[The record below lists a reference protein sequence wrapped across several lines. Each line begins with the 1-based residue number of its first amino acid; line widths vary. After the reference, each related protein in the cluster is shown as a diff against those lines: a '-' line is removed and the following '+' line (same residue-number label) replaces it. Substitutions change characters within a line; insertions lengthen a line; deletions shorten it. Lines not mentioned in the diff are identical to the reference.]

1 MARRHHLTQDTCFE
15 QAIGVGAGCADEVE
29 KWPIVQAYGLEDM
42 GTGGFFSMK
51 HGVLNASPELLRVM
65 GAVDAA
71 TVQARVCVCG
81 SVAVCVCGSVAVCVC
96 VCGVACV
103 RVSCACVCHL
113 SKSVCS
119 REMRLHPYL
128 HLCACARMCVW
139 VCVCA

>member
-71 TVQARVCVCG
+71 TVQARVCVWQCG
-81 SVAVCVCGSVAVCVC
+81 SVCVWQCGSVCVC
-96 VCGVACV
+96 VALRACV
-103 RVSCACVCHL
+103 FLVL
-113 SKSVCS
+113 
-119 REMRLHPYL
+119 
-128 HLCACARMCVW
+128 ACAI
-139 VCVCA
+139 